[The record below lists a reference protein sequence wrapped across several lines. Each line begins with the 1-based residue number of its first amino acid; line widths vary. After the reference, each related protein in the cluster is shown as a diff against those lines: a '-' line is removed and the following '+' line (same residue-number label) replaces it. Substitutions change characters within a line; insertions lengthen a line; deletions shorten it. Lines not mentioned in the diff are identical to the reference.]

1 MLVFDKTFYTE
12 GACNW
17 CRFFTFFFFK

>member
-1 MLVFDKTFYTE
+1 MLIFDKTFCTE
-12 GACNW
+12 GACN